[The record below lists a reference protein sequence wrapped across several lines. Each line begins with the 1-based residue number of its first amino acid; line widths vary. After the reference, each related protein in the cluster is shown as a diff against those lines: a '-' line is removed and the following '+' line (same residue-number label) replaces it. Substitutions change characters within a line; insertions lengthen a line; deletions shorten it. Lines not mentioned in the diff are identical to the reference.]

1 MDTHTTDW
9 TPGDARALAR
19 ALGARAEAVCRAYL
33 PHGTKSGRYWMV
45 GNVHGETGRSMYVRL
60 APPGTPGWWSDAATG
75 ERGDLLELLRRQRGD
90 VRMGGAMA
98 EAARFLGDVPAP
110 AHAQVPPR
118 RRPGAHGRGEA
129 PRRLWAMCR
138 PVDGTAAEAYLRAR
152 GIRAFRY
159 PSIAFHPTLYY
170 RSADDSNHFRR
181 LPALVARVTAP
192 NGAFLGVQR
201 TYLDPAG
208 PEKANVPDP
217 KKCMGAIQGGAVVL
231 GEAQAPTLVVAE
243 GVETAL
249 SVLTAR
255 PALRAAAALS
265 AGGLGGYRPPDGTV
279 QVLIARDGDAAGIAG
294 AERLEAAC
302 RARAIPVA
310 VLAPTHG
317 DCNDAL
323 LADGAETLGARIDA
337 ALAHLAPG
345 PTHRQGV
352 R

>member
-1 MDTHTTDW
+1 MDTHTPEW
-9 TPGDARALAR
+9 TPGDAKALAR
-19 ALGARAEAVCRAYL
+19 ALGARAEGVCRRYL

-45 GNVHGETGRSMYVRL
+45 GNVMGRRGRSMYVRL

-75 ERGDLLELLRRQRGD
+75 ERGDLLELLRLQRGD
-90 VRMGGAMA
+90 AGMAGAMA
-98 EAARFLGDVPAP
+98 EARQFLSGVPVPAP
-110 AHAQVPPR
+110 AQAPH
-118 RRPGAHGRGEA
+118 RRPGAHGRSEA

-152 GIRAFRY
+152 GIHACRY
-159 PSIAFHPTLYY
+159 PALAFHPALYY
-170 RSADDSNHFRR
+170 RSADDADRFRR

-192 NGAFLGVQR
+192 DGAFLGVQR
-201 TYLDPAG
+201 IYLDPARAA
-208 PEKANVPDP
+208 KANVPDP

-265 AGGLGGYRPPDGTV
+265 AGGLGRYRPPDGTV
-279 QVLIARDGDAAGIAG
+279 QVLIARDGDCAGIAG
-294 AERLEAAC
+294 AERLEATC

-317 DCNDAL
+317 DCNDTL

-337 ALAHLAPG
+337 ALARLGPG
-345 PTHRQGV
+345 PTHSQGV